1 MKSTTVEMDSHTYI
15 RLSIVYH
22 KISNSL
28 ALEPNRN
35 NPVGISAQEE
45 IRKKKKAI
53 STDVVLTYTLFF
65 IAFCIFSVQ
74 ARPAVAKGVI
84 VGFSHIGIM
93 RLC

>member
-1 MKSTTVEMDSHTYI
+1 MEMDSHTNI
-15 RLSIVYH
+15 RLFIVYH

-53 STDVVLTYTLFF
+53 ARDVILTYTLFF

-74 ARPAVAKGVI
+74 ARPTLAKGVI
-84 VGFSHIGIM
+84 VVFSHIGIR